1 MKKYFLIGI
10 GGAGMSSLAFFL
22 QAQGNKVW
30 GSDRSFDQE
39 ESSGT
44 KKELLSLGIQIVPQ
58 NGLSL
63 PQNLD
68 GVIYSTAV
76 EKNNPDLISAQ
87 KRSLPLL
94 SRAQMLAQ
102 VFNEKKGIAISGTSG
117 KTTVVGMLAHILQQA
132 FVDFSFLCG
141 GKVKGLSSNASSLSW
156 RLGKSPQMLIEA
168 DESDGSITMYQPEIS
183 LITNISKDHKDLDEL
198 YGLFQ
203 HLINSTR
210 GPVILNED
218 CPSFE
223 ILHRHSQPIYIF
235 GISQTRD
242 IKLLKEGSNFKIK
255 QNIFHL
261 QVPGIHN
268 VINALAAISVAEIL
282 EIPIQ
287 HIQEG
292 LRNFQGIE
300 RRLEHIGCCEKI
312 NVYDDYSHNP
322 AKIEAA
328 LSALK
333 NFSRRLIVIYQPHG
347 FGPLKLQREDL
358 IQVFKNALNPKDH
371 LILLPIY
378 DAGGTADRSISV
390 EDFAHDLQRQ
400 GVPAT
405 FFPNRKSLIL
415 HIAESAISEDSIIV
429 MGARDNSL
437 TEFSH
442 SLLKEIQ
449 NSKIKSKS

>member
-1 MKKYFLIGI
+1 
-10 GGAGMSSLAFFL
+10 
-22 QAQGNKVW
+22 
-30 GSDRSFDQE
+30 
-39 ESSGT
+39 
-44 KKELLSLGIQIVPQ
+44 
-58 NGLSL
+58 
-63 PQNLD
+63 
-68 GVIYSTAV
+68 
-76 EKNNPDLISAQ
+76 
-87 KRSLPLL
+87 
-94 SRAQMLAQ
+94 MLAEI
-102 VFNEKKGIAISGTSG
+102 FNEKKGIAISGTSG
-117 KTTVVGMLAHILQQA
+117 KTTVVGMIAHILEQA

-141 GKVKGLSSNASSLSW
+141 GKVKGLSSNASSSNW

-168 DESDGSITMYQPEIS
+168 DESDGSITMYHPQIS

-223 ILHRHSQPIYIF
+223 NLHRHGQSIYTF
-235 GISQTRD
+235 GISQARD
-242 IKLLKEGSNFKIK
+242 IKLLKDGSHFKIK
-255 QNIFHL
+255 QNTFHL

-268 VINALAAISVAEIL
+268 VINALAAISVAEVL

-312 NVYDDYSHNP
+312 NIYDDYSHNP

-328 LSALK
+328 LSALR
-333 NFSRRLIVIYQPHG
+333 NFSRRLTVIYQPHG

-358 IQVFKNALNPKDH
+358 IQVFKKALNPKDL

-378 DAGGTADRSISV
+378 DAGGTADRSISA
-390 EDFAHDLQRQ
+390 EDVVLALKKQ
-400 GVPAT
+400 GVPAA
-405 FFPNRKSLIL
+405 FFPNRKSLIS
-415 HIAESAISEDSIIV
+415 HITESAVSEDSIIV

-437 TEFSH
+437 TDLAH
-442 SLLKEIQ
+442 SILEQIQ
-449 NSKIKSKS
+449 KSKTKMQN